1 MARLPAVYVF
11 NKRQLGILL
20 PGKILYPFYLNIRDW
35 LCFWRQPQI
44 RHHFFSVWNWFINW
58 HLSWELGLIL
68 GGWYLSGGLW
78 YRGFGNLLRDRT
90 LFVFPAPPFFP
101 PTPLRPV
108 LKIHMAPTVY
118 SKHTATILILS
129 VLPHA
134 FSPHPCH
141 PPPPRISKFLLITI
155 RKANPPNSS
164 FRCGL
169 TFSPLA
175 KRTIGKAN
183 ALLIAVLDPGAYF
196 LSSSI

>member
-44 RHHFFSVWNWFINW
+44 RHHRLQRLELVHQW

-101 PTPLRPV
+101 PTQLRPV

-118 SKHTATILILS
+118 SKHTATILMLS
-129 VLPHA
+129 PFCPMPFPLTHVTR
-134 FSPHPCH
+134 PHPV
-141 PPPPRISKFLLITI
+141 SV
-155 RKANPPNSS
+155 NS
-164 FRCGL
+164 
-169 TFSPLA
+169 
-175 KRTIGKAN
+175 
-183 ALLIAVLDPGAYF
+183 Y
-196 LSSSI
+196 